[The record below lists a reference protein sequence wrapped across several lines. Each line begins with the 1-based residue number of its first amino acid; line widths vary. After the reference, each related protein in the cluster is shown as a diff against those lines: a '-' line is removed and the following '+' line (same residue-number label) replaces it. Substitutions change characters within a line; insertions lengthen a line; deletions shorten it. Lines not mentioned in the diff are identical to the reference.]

1 MPQTHVST
9 LYKASCWP
17 TSFRKFWKKLK
28 VKYLFQLHLKYRSY
42 WLIWIKNTAV
52 LNWTK
57 INSEFTGIKRVD
69 GQILAYKFCVKSYGF
84 SFINAQGT
92 QEFSQECNKLK
103 DGLDKWPKRGE
114 RITQNF
120 GELIS
125 YTSQSQWPRGLKLWS
140 AAARFLGLWVRIP
153 ARAWLF
159 VFCDRWVFRYRY
171 LDRADHSYRRIIPTV
186 VCPVSVIAK
195 LRNDVEASR
204 MVGDGGWGESS
215 CTNATWSQKVETG
228 TDSFGVCSPKL
239 LEWHWFKI
247 AFKGEL

>member
-28 VKYLFQLHLKYRSY
+28 VKYLFQLHLKYGSY
-42 WLIWIKNTAV
+42 WLIRIKNTAV

-92 QEFSQECNKLK
+92 QEFSQEFNKLK
-103 DGLDKWPKRGE
+103 DSLDKWPKRGE

-125 YTSQSQWPRGLKLWS
+125 YTSQSQWPRGLRRGVCGRSLAGVVS
-140 AAARFLGLWVRIP
+140 SNTAEGM
-153 ARAWLF
+153 
-159 VFCDRWVFRYRY
+159 DRWVFRYRY
-171 LDRADHSYRRIIPTV
+171 LGRADYSCRRIIPTV
-186 VCPVSVIAK
+186 VCTVSVIAK
-195 LRNDVEASR
+195 PRNEVEASR
-204 MVGDGGWGESS
+204 MAGDGGWGESS

-228 TDSFGVCSPKL
+228 TDSYGVCAPKL
-239 LEWHWFKI
+239 LGWHWFKI